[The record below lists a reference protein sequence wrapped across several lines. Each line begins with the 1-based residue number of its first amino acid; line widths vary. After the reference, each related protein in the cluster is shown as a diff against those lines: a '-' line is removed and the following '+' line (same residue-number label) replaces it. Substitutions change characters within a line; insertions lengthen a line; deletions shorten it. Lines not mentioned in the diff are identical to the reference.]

1 MLNCFVVDDEF
12 HALETM
18 CDYVEQT
25 PGLKLMGSSNIP
37 TEALAQI
44 KNGPAPDV
52 LITDIDMPILTGL
65 DLAELVGEKCIVIFT
80 SAHEDFALKAFE
92 REGFAYLLKP
102 VTYTKFLKVF
112 QRLETFNITSEK
124 TNKEDGTDALF
135 LKGDEGKMLRVELSE
150 IVYIESQKNYVIVV
164 TETDSTTI
172 YMMISEIIN
181 YLPESQFSRVHRSFI
196 VSHRHINYITHKM
209 IIMKNGVEIP
219 ISLSFKNSLLDKLQ
233 HQIPV
238 SKRLSS

>member
-25 PGLKLMGSSNIP
+25 PGLKLIGRSNIP
-37 TEALAQI
+37 TVALAEI

-52 LITDIDMPILTGL
+52 LITDIDMPVLTGL

-80 SAHEDFALKAFE
+80 SGHEGFALKAFE

-102 VTYTKFLKVF
+102 VTYAKFLKVI
-112 QRLETFNITSEK
+112 QRLLTFNT
-124 TNKEDGTDALF
+124 TNDRAYREDGTDALF
-135 LKGDEGKMLRVELSE
+135 LKGDEGKILRVELNE

-164 TETDSTTI
+164 TETETTTI
-172 YMMISEIIN
+172 YMMISEIVN
-181 YLPESQFSRVHRSFI
+181 YLPEAQFSRVHRSFI
-196 VSHRHINYITHKM
+196 VSHRHINYITSKV
-209 IIMKNGVEIP
+209 IIMKNGIEIP
-219 ISLSFKNSLLDKLQ
+219 VSLSFKNSLLDKLQ